1 MTTFQVATAKTE
13 HAVRL
18 LCHRSELGAITG
30 PELRA
35 GLDGEITDEQMTAAL
50 GDLQRRHRVTY
61 KHALGTGIGALHD
74 IRSTRS

>member
-1 MTTFQVATAKTE
+1 VAYAAGLPDRRVGSAT
-13 HAVRL
+13 V
-18 LCHRSELGAITG
+18 ELGTITG
-30 PELRA
+30 TELRA
-35 GLDGEITDEQMTAAL
+35 GLDGDITDEQMTAAL